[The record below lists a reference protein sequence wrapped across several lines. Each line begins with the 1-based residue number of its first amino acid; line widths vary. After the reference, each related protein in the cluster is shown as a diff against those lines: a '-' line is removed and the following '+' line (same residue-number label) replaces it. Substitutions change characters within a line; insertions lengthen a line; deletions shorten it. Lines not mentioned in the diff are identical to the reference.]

1 MLNSEL
7 ETNTGNVRPPRLV
20 IIESIRRDI
29 EKARLKNSRRIS
41 YHGWRKRESSSLAY
55 VSSQA
60 NDLDFWGQARQEGPA
75 RGFFLL
81 EIRALINIARYI
93 FSRRLVPGCRQ
104 KRVRGF
110 LGSHKEIGEWELT
123 AYLGSIRFL
132 SRTLLWGDDL
142 SFTSV
147 AHDQIFGEK

>member
-93 FSRRLVPGCRQ
+93 FSRRLVPGWPAKAC
-104 KRVRGF
+104 KRIPRIAQGNRRMGIDCIPWVDTF
-110 LGSHKEIGEWELT
+110 
-123 AYLGSIRFL
+123 SISDSPVGR
-132 SRTLLWGDDL
+132 
-142 SFTSV
+142 
-147 AHDQIFGEK
+147 